1 MPTILGHA
9 IFGLSL
15 TPLRPFRG
23 EILKTMLLA
32 MMCAMIPDIDVIG
45 FSFGIKY
52 GSMWGHRGF
61 THSILFAIL
70 FAWLIAWV
78 FYRDHK
84 KDKAIF
90 IFIIY
95 MFFMCTM
102 SHGVFDAM
110 TDGGKGVGFF
120 IPFSNERI
128 FFNYRPIPVSPFGF
142 DVLLTEAGWY
152 ILKAELIFIGGISI
166 FIGLASWLWRSRSID
181 HLE

>member
-9 IFGLSL
+9 LFGLSL

-78 FYRDHK
+78 FYRDYK

-95 MFFMCTM
+95 MCFKYPFQRSTFCSFFMKKKNQK
-102 SHGVFDAM
+102 F
-110 TDGGKGVGFF
+110 
-120 IPFSNERI
+120 
-128 FFNYRPIPVSPFGF
+128 
-142 DVLLTEAGWY
+142 
-152 ILKAELIFIGGISI
+152 
-166 FIGLASWLWRSRSID
+166 
-181 HLE
+181 